1 MARKTV
7 RRESSVGLIVTLI
20 FFILTSVGLG
30 VATYYG
36 FAQQDQLTKDKK
48 TAEDAAKDAQA
59 KANWYQFQAL
69 LARTWLGA
77 TDGMDQHTDPNNDKS
92 QTYDDLLKGLY
103 GEYTGGTLGKDSKG
117 GFPPDKAVTADLIAK
132 QEAKKFTI
140 AKEDKN
146 KAVTV
151 QSATMAWNNQ
161 TMRPNI
167 SYDDAFKG
175 MQALADYYQ
184 KQATGAVKAKD
195 ECFRRRRPATRRRAT
210 SRRTT
215 RSGWPT

>member
-48 TAEDAAKDAQA
+48 TAEDASKDAQA

-92 QTYDDLLKGLY
+92 QTYDDLLKL
-103 GEYTGGTLGKDSKG
+103 
-117 GFPPDKAVTADLIAK
+117 PCTANTRA
-132 QEAKKFTI
+132 AR
-140 AKEDKN
+140 
-146 KAVTV
+146 
-151 QSATMAWNNQ
+151 SARTA
-161 TMRPNI
+161 RE
-167 SYDDAFKG
+167 G
-175 MQALADYYQ
+175 
-184 KQATGAVKAKD
+184 
-195 ECFRRRRPATRRRAT
+195 TRR
-210 SRRTT
+210 T
-215 RSGWPT
+215 RP